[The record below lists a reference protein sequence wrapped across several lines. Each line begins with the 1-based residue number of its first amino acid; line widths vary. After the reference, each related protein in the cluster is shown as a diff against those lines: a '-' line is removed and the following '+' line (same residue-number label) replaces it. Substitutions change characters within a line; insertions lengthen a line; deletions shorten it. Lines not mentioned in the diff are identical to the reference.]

1 MADCPEA
8 VMQAPAAK
16 LESTACR
23 GIPAERDAGAADVA
37 VIPVIAVDHAGAKRR
52 LGGMP
57 EHPLAEARPGCIP
70 RVGRGGILVRANA
83 VRVAQVK
90 RPARRPGEAE
100 RRDPGGRAA
109 RETRVWLRH
118 DFGDV
123 TVARGRARHGA
134 VLLDL
139 SDGLPA
145 RARTAY
151 AQLHLLRV
159 HLRCPNVASR
169 SRARRSARAA
179 DGREGKRA
187 AMPRTVGPCPSEC
200 GRVDRHGHMHGAGVR
215 RGDDAE
221 SDLDG
226 AVRIRHGRPR
236 HRRAR
241 GRAALVVVAVQRVDR
256 AGLGDAQG
264 HHIAVP
270 AAAASET
277 CRSTVRGRRYA
288 QS

>member
-1 MADCPEA
+1 
-8 VMQAPAAK
+8 
-16 LESTACR
+16 
-23 GIPAERDAGAADVA
+23 
-37 VIPVIAVDHAGAKRR
+37 
-52 LGGMP
+52 MP

-83 VRVAQVK
+83 VPVAQVK

-100 RRDPGGRAA
+100 RRDAGGRAA

-118 DFGDV
+118 HFGDV

-134 VLLDL
+134 VLLNL
-139 SDGLPA
+139 SNGLSA
-145 RARTAY
+145 RARTAH

-169 SRARRSARAA
+169 CRARRSARAA
-179 DGREGKRA
+179 VGREGKLA
-187 AMPRTVGPCPSEC
+187 AMPRTVGPRPSEC
-200 GRVDRHGHMHGAGVR
+200 GRVDRHGHMHRAGVR

-236 HRRAR
+236 HRRER
-241 GRAALVVVAVQRVDR
+241 GRAALVVETIDRVNTHPPR
-256 AGLGDAQG
+256 
-264 HHIAVP
+264 
-270 AAAASET
+270 
-277 CRSTVRGRRYA
+277 
-288 QS
+288 